1 MPKKKKTRDVEEI
14 LDGNIDQF
22 KKGLGGRAGDDL
34 DVMIRKLGRYEDEE
48 VTPRSVLE
56 TDRETQ
62 PAEEDL
68 RARNILRVEIRGDD
82 CEIVCGKIRTKAKDR
97 IEQYC
102 RQRGLAVSDIWYWE
116 DEAMTRLVGP
126 TWTAWYD
133 VDDFFHETGLL
144 GRTASSFSIIVTV
157 DGEAVEDINARK
169 IKTARTEPGS
179 KPAPGKDHVA
189 VTAGTI
195 GEGRYAFELDID
207 GEFVTGKLEF
217 AFLDLS
223 NLGIE
228 ERLLVDVRYDGES
241 MFREEEVVRDLFTVT
256 FL

>member
-22 KKGLGGRAGDDL
+22 EKGLAGRAADDL
-34 DVMIRKLGRYEDEE
+34 DETIRKFGRYEDEE
-48 VTPRSVLE
+48 VNPRPVLE
-56 TDRETQ
+56 TDRETP

-68 RARNILRVEIRGDD
+68 RTRNILRVEICGDD
-82 CEIVCGKIRTKAKDR
+82 CEIVCGQIRTKAKDR
-97 IEQYC
+97 IEAYS
-102 RQRGLAVSDIWYWE
+102 RERGLAVSDIWYWE
-116 DEAMTRLVGP
+116 DEVMTRLVGP
-126 TWTAWYD
+126 TWTTWYD
-133 VDDFFHETGLL
+133 LDDFFHENGLL

-157 DGEAVEDINARK
+157 DGENVEDLNAKK
-169 IKTARTEPGS
+169 IKTTRIEVAS
-179 KPAPGKDHVA
+179 KPAPRKDYVA

-207 GEFVTGKLEF
+207 GEFATGKLEF
-217 AFLDLS
+217 TFFDLS

-228 ERLLVDVRYDGES
+228 ERLLVDVRYEGES
-241 MFREEEVVRDLFTVT
+241 MVREEEVVRDLFEVT